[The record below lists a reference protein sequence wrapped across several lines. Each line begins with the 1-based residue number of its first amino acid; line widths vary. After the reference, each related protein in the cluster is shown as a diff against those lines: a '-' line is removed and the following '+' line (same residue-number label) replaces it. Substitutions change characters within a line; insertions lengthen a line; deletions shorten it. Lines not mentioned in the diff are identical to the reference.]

1 MSSLDAHL
9 TDLVGSLSV
18 ELPEVTTRRMFGA
31 DAFFANRNIYCLVWD
46 GRIVLR
52 LTEPSLRDQALAMS
66 GATTFDPVGN
76 SKGMSKWVVM
86 SEDVHDSLDDLAV
99 WVERAHRLAMQ
110 VPPKKIKARVAAAK
124 KKAKRSTPAKK
135 KSRR

>member
-1 MSSLDAHL
+1 MSSLNAHL

-18 ELPEVTTRRMFGA
+18 ELPEVSTRRMFGA
-31 DAFFANRNIYCLVWD
+31 NAFFANRNIYCLVWD

-52 LTEPSLRDQALAMS
+52 LTEPSLRDQALAMT

-86 SEDVHDSLDDLAV
+86 CEDLHDSLDDLAV

-110 VPPKKIKARVAAAK
+110 VPPKKVTARVAAK
-124 KKAKRSTPAKK
+124 KKPKRSTPAKK